1 MNGILTGAQS
11 HLSMNGQ
18 TIGHR
23 EARVVTLDTN
33 DATDL
38 EEFGYKQEL
47 RRDLSFA
54 STFSA
59 AFSYMSPTTGIFG
72 VFAIGFA
79 ALGGAVIWGW
89 PIIFLGQLV
98 VALGFAELS
107 THYPLAG
114 SVFQW
119 TKFLSPSKGYT
130 WFTSWIYV
138 WAGALTTAAVIATM
152 PVVLVP
158 LLAKFGWNLSGSSG
172 QLQVIALITLAVC
185 VVVNVVGVKLV
196 AAINN
201 FGVAMELIAL
211 VFFAII
217 LAAFH
222 SHHSASVYTNTG
234 GHGFSIGGLGIAL
247 FVGLWVMYGMDTAS
261 TLAEESRHPRVL
273 APRAVIISLI
283 GAFASGLI
291 FLAALLLAVPGG
303 IGHAM
308 QAGLSPTDIIST
320 DLPNFFGTLYLIVI
334 NIAVFVTC
342 LAIMASLIRLLFG
355 MARDGQLPG
364 ARLYDSVNP
373 TFKTPIGASVVA
385 GIIAGIFLIQYKSAG
400 IVAIAAAAIPY
411 LAYLMANLVLF
422 RARRRG
428 WPSKP
433 GAFSLGRW
441 GMPLVGL
448 AILYEVVMLVN
459 LNWPRAVTNPKPDQ
473 TAGALNLGVGFLN
486 RVPIDWTV
494 LAAVLIVGAVYYA
507 VRGKHLPQPHKPDA
521 LADLPPVE
529 TLSEQA

>member
-1 MNGILTGAQS
+1 METHDRS
-11 HLSMNGQ
+11 
-18 TIGHR
+18 
-23 EARVVTLDTN
+23 
-33 DATDL
+33 DL

-79 ALGGAVIWGW
+79 AMGGAMIWGW
-89 PIIFLGQLV
+89 PLVFLGQLV

-152 PVVLVP
+152 PVTLVP
-158 LLAKFGWNLSGSSG
+158 LLAKLGIPLSGSTG
-172 QLQVIALITLAVC
+172 QLQLIAFFTLVVC
-185 VVVNVVGVKLV
+185 LLVNVFGVKLV
-196 AAINN
+196 ALINN
-201 FGVAMELIAL
+201 FGVATELIAL
-211 VFFAII
+211 VLFAII
-217 LAAFH
+217 LALFH
-222 SHHSASVYTNTG
+222 SHHSVAVYTNTG
-234 GHGFSIGGLGIAL
+234 GHGFSLGGLAIAM

-261 TLAEESRHPRVL
+261 TLAEESKAPRIL

-291 FLAALLLAVPGG
+291 FLAALLLAVPGS

-308 QAGLSPTDIIST
+308 SSGIAPTGIIAA
-320 DLPNFFGTLYLIVI
+320 DLPNAFGTLYLIVI

-342 LAIMASLIRLLFG
+342 MAIMASLIRLVFG
-355 MARDGQLPG
+355 MARDNQLP
-364 ARLYDSVNP
+364 ASRLYQGVNAR
-373 TFKTPIGASVVA
+373 FGTPVGASIVA
-385 GIIAGIFLIQYKSAG
+385 SLIAGVFLIQYKSAG
-400 IVAIAAAAIPY
+400 IVAIAATAMTY
-411 LAYLMANLVLF
+411 LAYLMANLVLL
-422 RARRRG
+422 RARRLG
-428 WPSKP
+428 WPKQR

-441 GMPLVGL
+441 GTPLAML
-448 AILYEVVMLVN
+448 AVLYEVLMLIN
-459 LNWPRAVTNPKPDQ
+459 LNWPRAATNPKPNQ
-473 TAGALNLGVGFLN
+473 TAGALNLGSSLLN
-486 RVPIDWTV
+486 RIPIDWTV
-494 LAAVLIVGAVYYA
+494 LVAVLVVGLIYYGLRGRHLPQARPVGAVDAAPA
-507 VRGKHLPQPHKPDA
+507 VSVL
-521 LADLPPVE
+521 VE
-529 TLSEQA
+529 RD